1 MLDKGVITL
10 TPEQQHNFEMAVKR
24 GILKELHRDKMLT
37 DAQLSFLLSDLESQN
52 TCAFDKNTCA
62 LLKEVI

>member
-1 MLDKGVITL
+1 MNNGKILL
-10 TPEQQHNFEMAVKR
+10 TPEQQNSFQMAIKR

-37 DAQLSFLLSDLESQN
+37 DAQLSYLLSDLQSQN

-62 LLKEVI
+62 FMEEVI

>member
-1 MLDKGVITL
+1 MDNGKIIL
-10 TPEQQHNFEMAVKR
+10 TPEQQSDFQMAIKR

-37 DAQLSFLLSDLESQN
+37 DAQLSYLLSDLQEQN
-52 TCAFDKNTCA
+52 TCALDKNTCA

>member
-1 MLDKGVITL
+1 MDNGKIIL
-10 TPEQQHNFEMAVKR
+10 TPEQQNDFQMAIKR

-37 DAQLSFLLSDLESQN
+37 DAQLSFLLSDLQEQN